1 MENFT
6 GTGVAIV
13 TPFKNDTSID
23 FTALGK
29 VVEHVIGGGINYIVG
44 LGTTGEA
51 TTLSKIEKQAV
62 ITFLVD
68 SIGKR
73 VPLVI
78 GIGGNNTQEIINFI
92 KETDLSGVDAILS
105 VAPYYN
111 KPSQSGLYMH
121 FKAIANSTALP
132 VILYNVPGRTC
143 SNISTETCIEL
154 AKTCENIIGIKEAS
168 GNLKQIMEI
177 IKDKPKN
184 FLVISGDD
192 SLTIPIIAVGGSGLI
207 SVIGNAYPSQV
218 SEIVTQA
225 LKGNYEIARETQ
237 FKLLEMTDLMFAEGN
252 PAGIKAL
259 LSSLGLVENILRLPL
274 VAVSNQIMDKI
285 SKAKKVI

>member
-1 MENFT
+1 M

-13 TPFKNDTSID
+13 TPFKSDTSID
-23 FTALGK
+23 FNAFGK
-29 VVEHVIGGGINYIVG
+29 VVEHVIEGGVNYIVG

-62 ITFLVD
+62 ITFLTD

-111 KPSQSGLYMH
+111 KPAQRGLYMH
-121 FKAIANSTALP
+121 FKTIAGATTLP
-132 VILYNVPGRTC
+132 VIIYNVPGRTC

-154 AKTCENIIGIKEAS
+154 AKTCENIVGVKEAS

-177 IKDKPKN
+177 IRNKPKN

-218 SEIVTQA
+218 SSIVSQA
-225 LKGNYEIARETQ
+225 LKGNLKIARETQ

-259 LSSLGLVENILRLPL
+259 LSSMGLIDNVLRLPL
-274 VAVSNQIMDKI
+274 VTVSDQLMEKI
-285 SKAKKVI
+285 IKAGKVT